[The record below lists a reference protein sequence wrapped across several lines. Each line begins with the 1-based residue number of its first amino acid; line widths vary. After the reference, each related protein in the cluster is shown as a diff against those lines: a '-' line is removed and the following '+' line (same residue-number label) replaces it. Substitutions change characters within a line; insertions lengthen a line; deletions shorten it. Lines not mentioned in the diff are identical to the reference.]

1 MFKIKIKF
9 RYNVSKYNILFNLDV
24 MPIWLKSFLYKS
36 NYNYVILVYELKN
49 IWCNYWAFI
58 NHESLLVIIESFL
71 MCNTYKYSCKI
82 KVVVRIALQCYIWL
96 PSLLLLWFFDM
107 YDLYIFIHLQP
118 SPSQIMSSYILVS
131 MCDSKDDDITLFFTS
146 LIRWLQVLKKL
157 FFYCMNLG
165 NFSHMNMVWSCL
177 NLHMRWICIRPRNWT
192 FNIFYL

>member
-107 YDLYIFIHLQP
+107 YDYIYLFTYNLHQVKLCHL
-118 SPSQIMSSYILVS
+118 
-131 MCDSKDDDITLFFTS
+131 TS
-146 LIRWLQVLKKL
+146 LSACVIQK
-157 FFYCMNLG
+157 M
-165 NFSHMNMVWSCL
+165 MT
-177 NLHMRWICIRPRNWT
+177 LHY
-192 FNIFYL
+192 FLLH